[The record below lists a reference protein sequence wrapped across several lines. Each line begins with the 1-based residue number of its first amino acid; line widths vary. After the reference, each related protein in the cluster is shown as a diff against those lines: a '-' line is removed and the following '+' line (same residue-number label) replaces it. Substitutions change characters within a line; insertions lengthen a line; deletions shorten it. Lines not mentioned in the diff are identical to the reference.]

1 MISILITNKNHIV
14 AQINNGNKKPQ
25 QKTPNG
31 KNIKSPKNYITFKTP
46 HALESLKN
54 NNDYIQS
61 NYKDLKS
68 TSRCSDFKNTRQY
81 LVTQTTKGI

>member
-1 MISILITNKNHIV
+1 VISILITNKNHIV

-46 HALESLKN
+46 HALE
-54 NNDYIQS
+54 
-61 NYKDLKS
+61 
-68 TSRCSDFKNTRQY
+68 NTQK
-81 LVTQTTKGI
+81 QQ